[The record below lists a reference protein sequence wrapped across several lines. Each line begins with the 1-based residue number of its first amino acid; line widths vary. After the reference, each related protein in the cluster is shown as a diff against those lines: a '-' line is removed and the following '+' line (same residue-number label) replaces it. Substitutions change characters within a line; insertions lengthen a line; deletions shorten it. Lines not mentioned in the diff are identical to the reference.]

1 MQRNKNFFTSKPKKK
16 ATTFSDK
23 SKFTGEKTELIQ
35 RKRKVTPEA
44 NTPAPAPELTWEDM
58 RLNKYIAHCGICS
71 RRKAAEYIEQG
82 MVSVNGNVVNEIG
95 LRITQSD
102 VVTYNGKE
110 IKPETRLVY
119 ILMNKPR
126 GVITTLSDEKERRT
140 VLDVLGNF
148 EERIYPVGRLDRDT
162 CGLLLLTNDGDLAQK
177 LSHPSHLIKKI
188 YIVTLNKALI
198 MRHMEMIANG
208 VTLEDGLAVVDNIS
222 YVDPESKKEV
232 IVELHI
238 GKNRIVRRIFESLGY
253 EVEKL
258 DRTYYAGL
266 TKKDLPR
273 GRFRNL
279 TEREIIMLKHFT
291 NRKTKQ

>member
-16 ATTFSDK
+16 SSTSAVK
-23 SKFTGEKTELIQ
+23 SKFLGEKTELIQ
-35 RKRKVTPEA
+35 RKRKVAPEVA
-44 NTPAPAPELTWEDM
+44 TPAPPAEFTWEDM
-58 RLNKYIAHCGICS
+58 RLNKFIAHCGVCS
-71 RRKAAEYIEQG
+71 RRKAAEHIEQG
-82 MVSVNGNVVNEIG
+82 LVMVNGVLANEIG
-95 LRITQSD
+95 LRIHKTD
-102 VVTYNGKE
+102 VVTFNGKE
-110 IKPETRLVY
+110 IKPQTRMVY

-188 YIVTLNKALI
+188 YVVTLNKALI
-198 MRHMEMIANG
+198 LRHMEMIAKG
-208 VTLEDGLAVVDNIS
+208 VTLEDGVATVDNIS
-222 YVDPESKKEV
+222 YVDAESKKEV

-253 EVEKL
+253 EVDKL